1 MTNYKSLALAY
12 RLVCLVPRMLFDL
25 SCCEAL
31 IGVGLKYLIDE
42 INAVGRESLWHLELA
57 AQNLLVQLCSG
68 FILEG

>member
-1 MTNYKSLALAY
+1 
-12 RLVCLVPRMLFDL
+12 MLFDL